1 MEMKRLTTRVYL
13 TLLIVLATPVA
24 CFAADLEGGD
34 SLFDWVVRFLAW
46 AAGGWHSL

>member
-1 MEMKRLTTRVYL
+1 MEMKRMTTRVYL

-24 CFAADLEGGD
+24 CFASDPDGGE
-34 SLFDWVVRFLAW
+34 SLFEWVVRFFAW

>member
-13 TLLIVLATPVA
+13 TLLIVLATPMA
-24 CFAADLEGGD
+24 CFAADPGAGE
-34 SLFDWVVRFLAW
+34 SLFEWVVRFLAW

>member
-24 CFAADLEGGD
+24 CFAADPDGGE
-34 SLFDWVVRFLAW
+34 SIFEWIVRFFAW